1 MTVKLSDHNMLQK
14 VKISDSFSSQSY
26 NKAQLSTTTEN
37 LNNLKRARI
46 ISCSQVQ
53 R

>member
-26 NKAQLSTTTEN
+26 NKETTSGFQSIFFDTLSYN
-37 LNNLKRARI
+37 KD
-46 ISCSQVQ
+46 CKKF
-53 R
+53 